1 MRFKMTQLLGL
12 SIGLVL
18 ATPAFAAATA
28 NVEAEGQAMIKNG
41 DEPAARDR
49 ALEDAQRKAVESAVG
64 TMISAETVMENYQII
79 SDRILAKSAGY
90 IKNYTITSS
99 GPDNGIYKVVIKAL
113 VATGN
118 LSGDVDAISS
128 LLKRKGMP
136 RVFVVVPEVVLG
148 STAMTTG
155 QSGTL
160 NMQSAESGLIASL
173 RNAGFL
179 IVDPDVLSGKLS
191 ISQIYRKGD
200 VPDGVAKKIGSL
212 SGAEVVIYG
221 RAAVQVSN
229 LSVLKSKVAR
239 ASANVR
245 AVNVQTGEI
254 IAMSSVN
261 HPKKAPA
268 AYHDA
273 VGPILLKK
281 VGEAAAADLI
291 KQIVKKWQKDTSG
304 ATRIVL
310 TVKGLKFRSAKQL
323 KSAMSGMRG
332 VASVNRRSLKR
343 GVAVFDVNVKAGVEN
358 FANSLDG
365 LKVGKRKKIEITGV
379 DGETI
384 NASLG
389 R

>member
-1 MRFKMTQLLGL
+1 MRTQMFTVLSVTLSLGL
-12 SIGLVL
+12 AAPAL
-18 ATPAFAAATA
+18 ASAAAT
-28 NVEAEGQAMIKNG
+28 VEAEGQAMVKNG

-79 SDRILAKSAGY
+79 SDRILAKSSGY
-90 IKNYTITSS
+90 IKNYNIVSS
-99 GPDNGIYKVVIKAL
+99 GAENGIYKVVIKAL

-118 LSGDVDAISS
+118 LSSDVDAISA

-136 RVFVVVPEVVLG
+136 RVFVVVPEAILG

-155 QSGTL
+155 QSGTM
-160 NMQSAESGLIASL
+160 NMQSAESGLIAAL

-179 IVDPDVLSGKLS
+179 IVDPDVLSGKLE

-200 VPDGVAKKIGSL
+200 VDNGMAKKIGSL

-239 ASANVR
+239 ASANIR
-245 AVNVQTGEI
+245 AVNVQTGQI
-254 IAMSSVN
+254 IAMSTLN

-273 VGPILLKK
+273 VGTILLKK

-291 KQIVKKWQKDTSG
+291 KQIVKQWQKDTSG

-310 TVKGLKFRSAKQL
+310 TVKGVKFRSAKQL
-323 KSAMSGMRG
+323 KAAMGEMRG
-332 VASVNRRSLKR
+332 VSSIQRRSLKR

-365 LKVGKRKKIEITGV
+365 LKVGRKKIEITGV

-384 NASLG
+384 SASLG

>member
-12 SIGLVL
+12 SMGLLL

-118 LSGDVDAISS
+118 LSGDVDAISA

-281 VGEAAAADLI
+281 VGEATAADLI

>member
-12 SIGLVL
+12 SMGLLL

-118 LSGDVDAISS
+118 LSGDVDAISA

-281 VGEAAAADLI
+281 VGEATAADLI
-291 KQIVKKWQKDTSG
+291 KQIVKKWQKETSG

-323 KSAMSGMRG
+323 KAAMAGMRG
-332 VASVNRRSLKR
+332 VDSVNRRSLKR

>member
-1 MRFKMTQLLGL
+1 
-12 SIGLVL
+12 
-18 ATPAFAAATA
+18 
-28 NVEAEGQAMIKNG
+28 
-41 DEPAARDR
+41 
-49 ALEDAQRKAVESAVG
+49 
-64 TMISAETVMENYQII
+64 
-79 SDRILAKSAGY
+79 
-90 IKNYTITSS
+90 
-99 GPDNGIYKVVIKAL
+99 
-113 VATGN
+113 
-118 LSGDVDAISS
+118 
-128 LLKRKGMP
+128 
-136 RVFVVVPEVVLG
+136 
-148 STAMTTG
+148 MTTG

-281 VGEAAAADLI
+281 VGEATAADLI

-323 KSAMSGMRG
+323 KAAMAGMRG
-332 VASVNRRSLKR
+332 VDSVNRRSLKR

>member
-1 MRFKMTQLLGL
+1 MRIKMTQILGFTL
-12 SIGLVL
+12 GLVL
-18 ATPAFAAATA
+18 ATPAFAAATSS
-28 NVEAEGQAMIKNG
+28 VEAEGQAMIKNG

-79 SDRILAKSAGY
+79 SDRILAKSSGY
-90 IKNYTITSS
+90 IKNYSITSS
-99 GPDNGIYKVVIKAL
+99 GADNGIYKVVIKAL

-118 LSGDVDAISS
+118 LSSDVDAISA

-136 RVFVVVPEVVLG
+136 RVFVVVPEAMLG

-155 QSGTL
+155 QSGTV

-221 RAAVQVSN
+221 RAVVQVSN

-245 AVNVQTGEI
+245 AVNVQTGQI
-254 IAMSSVN
+254 IAMSTLN

-273 VGPILLKK
+273 VGPVLLKK

-291 KQIVKKWQKDTSG
+291 KQIVKQWQSDTSG

-310 TVKGLKFRSAKQL
+310 TVKGVKFRSAKQL
-323 KSAMSGMRG
+323 KAAMAEMRG
-332 VASVNRRSLKR
+332 VDSINRRSLKR

-365 LKVGKRKKIEITGV
+365 LKVGRKKVEITGV

>member
-12 SIGLVL
+12 SMGLLL

-118 LSGDVDAISS
+118 LSGDVDAISA

-281 VGEAAAADLI
+281 VGEATAADLI

-323 KSAMSGMRG
+323 KSAMSEMRG

>member
-1 MRFKMTQLLGL
+1 MRTQMLTVLSVTLSLGL
-12 SIGLVL
+12 AAPAL
-18 ATPAFAAATA
+18 ASAAAT
-28 NVEAEGQAMIKNG
+28 VEAEGQAMVKNG

-79 SDRILAKSAGY
+79 SDRILAKSSGY
-90 IKNYTITSS
+90 IKNYNIVSS
-99 GPDNGIYKVVIKAL
+99 GAENGIYKVVIKAL

-118 LSGDVDAISS
+118 LSSDVDAISA

-136 RVFVVVPEVVLG
+136 RVFVVVPEAILG

-155 QSGTL
+155 QSGTM
-160 NMQSAESGLIASL
+160 NMQSAESGLIAAL

-179 IVDPDVLSGKLS
+179 IVDPDVLSGKLE

-200 VPDGVAKKIGSL
+200 VDNGMAKKIGSL

-239 ASANVR
+239 ASANIR
-245 AVNVQTGEI
+245 AVNVQTGQI
-254 IAMSSVN
+254 IAMSTLN

-273 VGPILLKK
+273 VGTILLKK

-291 KQIVKKWQKDTSG
+291 KQIVKQWQKDTSG

-310 TVKGLKFRSAKQL
+310 TVKGVKFRSAKQL
-323 KSAMSGMRG
+323 KAAMGEMRG
-332 VASVNRRSLKR
+332 VSSIQRRALKR

-365 LKVGKRKKIEITGV
+365 LKVGRKKIEITGV

-384 NASLG
+384 SASLG

>member
-1 MRFKMTQLLGL
+1 MRTQMLTVLSVTLSLGL
-12 SIGLVL
+12 AAPAL
-18 ATPAFAAATA
+18 ASAAAT
-28 NVEAEGQAMIKNG
+28 VEAEGQAMVKNG

-79 SDRILAKSAGY
+79 SDRILAKSSGY
-90 IKNYTITSS
+90 IKNYNIVSS
-99 GPDNGIYKVVIKAL
+99 GAENGIYKVVIKAL

-118 LSGDVDAISS
+118 LSSDVDAISA

-136 RVFVVVPEVVLG
+136 RVFVVVPEAILG

-155 QSGTL
+155 QSGTM
-160 NMQSAESGLIASL
+160 NMQSAESGLIAAL
-173 RNAGFL
+173 QNAGFL
-179 IVDPDVLSGKLS
+179 IVDPDVLTGKLE

-200 VPDGVAKKIGSL
+200 VDNGMAKKIGSL

-239 ASANVR
+239 ASANIR
-245 AVNVQTGEI
+245 AVNVQTGQI
-254 IAMSSVN
+254 IAMSTLN

-273 VGPILLKK
+273 VGTILLKK

-291 KQIVKKWQKDTSG
+291 KQIVKQWQTDTSG

-310 TVKGLKFRSAKQL
+310 TVKGVKFRSAKQL
-323 KSAMSGMRG
+323 KAAMGEMRG
-332 VASVNRRSLKR
+332 VSSIQRRSLKR

-365 LKVGKRKKIEITGV
+365 LKVGRKKIEITGV

-384 NASLG
+384 SASLG

>member
-1 MRFKMTQLLGL
+1 MRTQMLTVLSVTLSLGL
-12 SIGLVL
+12 AAPAL
-18 ATPAFAAATA
+18 ASAAAT
-28 NVEAEGQAMIKNG
+28 VEAEGQAMVKNG

-79 SDRILAKSAGY
+79 SDRILAKSSGY
-90 IKNYTITSS
+90 IKNYNIVSS
-99 GPDNGIYKVVIKAL
+99 GAENGIYKVVIKAL

-118 LSGDVDAISS
+118 LSSDVDAISA

-136 RVFVVVPEVVLG
+136 RVFVVVPEAILG

-155 QSGTL
+155 QSGTM
-160 NMQSAESGLIASL
+160 NMQSAESGLIAAL

-179 IVDPDVLSGKLS
+179 IVDPDVLSGKLE

-200 VPDGVAKKIGSL
+200 VDNGMAKKIGSL

-239 ASANVR
+239 ASANIR
-245 AVNVQTGEI
+245 AVNVQTGQI
-254 IAMSSVN
+254 IAMSTLN

-273 VGPILLKK
+273 VGTILLKK

-291 KQIVKKWQKDTSG
+291 QQIVKQWQKDTSG

-310 TVKGLKFRSAKQL
+310 TVKGVKFRSAKQL
-323 KSAMSGMRG
+323 KAAMGEMRG
-332 VASVNRRSLKR
+332 VSSIQRRSLKR

-365 LKVGKRKKIEITGV
+365 LKVGRKKIEITGV

-384 NASLG
+384 SASLG

>member
-1 MRFKMTQLLGL
+1 MRMKMTQFLGFTLGL
-12 SIGLVL
+12 AL
-18 ATPAFAAATA
+18 AAPAFAAATTS
-28 NVEAEGQAMIKNG
+28 VEAEGQAMIKNG

-79 SDRILAKSAGY
+79 SDRILAKSSGY

-118 LSGDVDAISS
+118 LSSDVDAISA

-136 RVFVVVPEVVLG
+136 RVFVVVPEAMLG

-155 QSGTL
+155 QSGTV

-200 VPDGVAKKIGSL
+200 VADGVAKKIGSL

-221 RAAVQVSN
+221 RAVVQVSN

-239 ASANVR
+239 ASANIR
-245 AVNVQTGEI
+245 AVNVQTGQI
-254 IAMSSVN
+254 IAMSTLN

-273 VGPILLKK
+273 VGPVLLKK

-291 KQIVKKWQKDTSG
+291 KQIVKQWQSDTSG

-310 TVKGLKFRSAKQL
+310 TVKGVKFRSAKQL
-323 KSAMSGMRG
+323 KAAMAEMRG
-332 VASVNRRSLKR
+332 VDSINRRSLKR

-365 LKVGKRKKIEITGV
+365 LKVGRKKVEITGV

-384 NASLG
+384 SASLG

>member
-1 MRFKMTQLLGL
+1 MRIKTTQILGFTL
-12 SIGLVL
+12 GLVL
-18 ATPAFAAATA
+18 ATPAFAAATTS
-28 NVEAEGQAMIKNG
+28 VEAEGQAMIKNG

-79 SDRILAKSAGY
+79 SDRILAKSSGY
-90 IKNYTITSS
+90 IKNYTIKSS

-118 LSGDVDAISS
+118 LSSDVDAISA

-136 RVFVVVPEVVLG
+136 RVFVVVPEAILG

-155 QSGTL
+155 QAGTV

-221 RAAVQVSN
+221 RAVVQVSN

-245 AVNVQTGEI
+245 AVNVQTGQI
-254 IAMSSVN
+254 IAMSSLN

-273 VGPILLKK
+273 VGPVLLKK

-291 KQIVKKWQKDTSG
+291 KQIVKQWQSDTTG

-310 TVKGLKFRSAKQL
+310 TVRGVKFRSAKQL
-323 KSAMSGMRG
+323 KAAMADMRG
-332 VASVNRRSLKR
+332 VDSINRRSLKR

-365 LKVGKRKKIEITGV
+365 LKIGRKKVEITGV

-384 NASLG
+384 SASLG

>member
-1 MRFKMTQLLGL
+1 MVTSLR
-12 SIGLVL
+12 
-18 ATPAFAAATA
+18 
-28 NVEAEGQAMIKNG
+28 
-41 DEPAARDR
+41 RDR

-79 SDRILAKSAGY
+79 SDRILAKSSGY
-90 IKNYTITSS
+90 IEYNIVSS
-99 GPDNGIYKVVIKAL
+99 GAENGIYKVVIKAL

-118 LSGDVDAISS
+118 LSSDVDAISA

-136 RVFVVVPEVVLG
+136 RVFVVVPEAILG

-155 QSGTL
+155 QSGTM
-160 NMQSAESGLIASL
+160 NMQSAESGLIAAL

-179 IVDPDVLSGKLS
+179 IVDPDVLSGKLE

-200 VPDGVAKKIGSL
+200 VDNGMAKKIGSL

-239 ASANVR
+239 ASANIR
-245 AVNVQTGEI
+245 AVNVQTGQI
-254 IAMSSVN
+254 IAMSTLN

-273 VGPILLKK
+273 VGTILLKK

-291 KQIVKKWQKDTSG
+291 KQIVKQWQKDTSG

-310 TVKGLKFRSAKQL
+310 TVKGVKFRSAKQL
-323 KSAMSGMRG
+323 KAAMGEMRG
-332 VASVNRRSLKR
+332 VSSIQRRSLKR

-365 LKVGKRKKIEITGV
+365 LKVGRKKIEITGV

-384 NASLG
+384 SASLG

>member
-1 MRFKMTQLLGL
+1 MRTQMLTVLSVTLSLGL
-12 SIGLVL
+12 AVPAL
-18 ATPAFAAATA
+18 ASAAAT
-28 NVEAEGQAMIKNG
+28 VEAEGQAMVKNG

-79 SDRILAKSAGY
+79 SDRILAKSSGY
-90 IKNYTITSS
+90 IKNYNIVSS
-99 GPDNGIYKVVIKAL
+99 GAENGIYKVVIKAL

-118 LSGDVDAISS
+118 LSSDVDAISA

-136 RVFVVVPEVVLG
+136 RVFVVVPEAILG

-155 QSGTL
+155 QSGTM
-160 NMQSAESGLIASL
+160 NMQSAESGLIAAL

-179 IVDPDVLSGKLS
+179 IVDPDVLSGKLE

-200 VPDGVAKKIGSL
+200 VDNGMAKKIGSL

-239 ASANVR
+239 ASANIR
-245 AVNVQTGEI
+245 AVNVQTGQI
-254 IAMSSVN
+254 IAMSTLN

-273 VGPILLKK
+273 VGTILLKK

-291 KQIVKKWQKDTSG
+291 KQIVKQWQKDTSG

-310 TVKGLKFRSAKQL
+310 TVKGVKFRSAKQL
-323 KSAMSGMRG
+323 KAAMGEMRG
-332 VASVNRRSLKR
+332 VSSIQRRSLKR

-365 LKVGKRKKIEITGV
+365 LKVGRKKIEITGV

-384 NASLG
+384 SASLG

>member
-1 MRFKMTQLLGL
+1 MRFKLTQLLGL
-12 SIGLVL
+12 SMGLLL

-118 LSGDVDAISS
+118 LSGDVDAISA

-281 VGEAAAADLI
+281 VGEATAADLI

>member
-1 MRFKMTQLLGL
+1 MRTQMLTVLSVTLSLGL
-12 SIGLVL
+12 AAPAL
-18 ATPAFAAATA
+18 ASAAAT
-28 NVEAEGQAMIKNG
+28 VEAEGQAMVKNG

-79 SDRILAKSAGY
+79 SDRILAKSSGY
-90 IKNYTITSS
+90 IKNYNIVSS
-99 GPDNGIYKVVIKAL
+99 GAENGIYKVVIKAL

-118 LSGDVDAISS
+118 LSSDVDAISA

-136 RVFVVVPEVVLG
+136 RVFVVVPEAILG

-155 QSGTL
+155 QSGTM
-160 NMQSAESGLIASL
+160 NMQSAESGLIAAL

-179 IVDPDVLSGKLS
+179 IVDPDVLSGKLE

-200 VPDGVAKKIGSL
+200 VDNGMAKKIGSL

-239 ASANVR
+239 ASANIR
-245 AVNVQTGEI
+245 AVNVQTGQI
-254 IAMSSVN
+254 IAMSTLN

-273 VGPILLKK
+273 VGTILLKK

-291 KQIVKKWQKDTSG
+291 KQIVKQWQKDTSG

-310 TVKGLKFRSAKQL
+310 TVKGVKFRSAKQL
-323 KSAMSGMRG
+323 KAAMGEMRG
-332 VASVNRRSLKR
+332 VSSIQRRSLKR

-365 LKVGKRKKIEITGV
+365 LKVGRKKIEITGV

-384 NASLG
+384 SASLG

>member
-1 MRFKMTQLLGL
+1 MRTQMLTVLSVTLSLGL
-12 SIGLVL
+12 AAPAL
-18 ATPAFAAATA
+18 ASAAAT
-28 NVEAEGQAMIKNG
+28 VEAEGQAMVKNG

-79 SDRILAKSAGY
+79 SDRILAKSSGY
-90 IKNYTITSS
+90 IKNYNIVSS
-99 GPDNGIYKVVIKAL
+99 GAENGIYKVVIKAL

-118 LSGDVDAISS
+118 LSSDVDAISA

-136 RVFVVVPEVVLG
+136 RVFVVVPEAILG

-155 QSGTL
+155 QSGTM
-160 NMQSAESGLIASL
+160 NMQSAESGLIAAL
-173 RNAGFL
+173 QNAGFL
-179 IVDPDVLSGKLS
+179 IVDPDVLTGKLE

-200 VPDGVAKKIGSL
+200 VDNGMAKKIGSL

-239 ASANVR
+239 ASANIR
-245 AVNVQTGEI
+245 AVNVQTGQI
-254 IAMSSVN
+254 IAMSTLN

-273 VGPILLKK
+273 VGTILLKK

-291 KQIVKKWQKDTSG
+291 KQIVKQWQKDTSG

-310 TVKGLKFRSAKQL
+310 TVKGVKFRSAKQL
-323 KSAMSGMRG
+323 KAAMGEMRG
-332 VASVNRRSLKR
+332 VSSIQRRSLKR

-365 LKVGKRKKIEITGV
+365 LKVGRKKIEITGV

-384 NASLG
+384 SASLG

>member
-1 MRFKMTQLLGL
+1 MFIKTKNLLTVMVAL
-12 SIGLVL
+12 LL
-18 ATPAFAAATA
+18 AMPAFAGGVTS
-28 NVEAEGQAMIKNG
+28 VSAEGQAMVKNG

-79 SDRILAKSAGY
+79 SDRILSKSTGY
-90 IKNYTITSS
+90 IQNYTVSSS
-99 GPDNGIYKVVIKAL
+99 GAENGIYKVVIKAA
-113 VATGN
+113 VKTGD
-118 LSGDVDAISS
+118 LSGDVDAISA

-136 RVFVVVPEVVLG
+136 RVFVVVPEAILG
-148 STAMTTG
+148 TTAMTTG
-155 QSGTL
+155 QGGTI
-160 NMQSAESGLIASL
+160 NMQAAESGLIAGL

-179 IVDPDVLSGKLS
+179 IIDPDVLSGKLS

-200 VPDGVAKKIGSL
+200 VGDGIAKKIGSL

-221 RAAVQVSN
+221 RAVMQVSR
-229 LSVLKSKVAR
+229 LAVLKSNVAR
-239 ASANVR
+239 ASSSIR

-254 IAMSSVN
+254 IGMSSVN
-261 HPKKAPA
+261 YPQKAPA

-273 VGPILLKK
+273 VGPKLLRK

-291 KQIVKKWQKDTSG
+291 KQIVAKWQKDVSG
-304 ATRIVL
+304 ATRIVV
-310 TVKGLKFRSAKQL
+310 TVSGVKFRSAKALQA
-323 KSAMSGMRG
+323 KMSDMRG
-332 VASVNRRSLKR
+332 VTAVNRRSLKK
-343 GVAVFDVNVKAGVEN
+343 GVAVFDVEVKTGAEN

-365 LKVGKRKKIEITGV
+365 LEVSKRKKVEITGV

-384 NASLG
+384 KASLG

>member
-18 ATPAFAAATA
+18 ATPAFAATTA

-118 LSGDVDAISS
+118 LSGDVDAISA

-179 IVDPDVLSGKLS
+179 IVDPDVLSGKLA

-200 VPDGVAKKIGSL
+200 VADGMAKKIGSL

-245 AVNVQTGEI
+245 AVNVQTGQI

-281 VGEAAAADLI
+281 VGEATAADLI
-291 KQIVKKWQKDTSG
+291 KQIVKQWQSDTSG

-323 KSAMSGMRG
+323 KAAMAGMRG
-332 VASVNRRSLKR
+332 VDSVNRRSLKR

-358 FANSLDG
+358 FANGLDG

>member
-1 MRFKMTQLLGL
+1 
-12 SIGLVL
+12 
-18 ATPAFAAATA
+18 
-28 NVEAEGQAMIKNG
+28 
-41 DEPAARDR
+41 
-49 ALEDAQRKAVESAVG
+49 
-64 TMISAETVMENYQII
+64 
-79 SDRILAKSAGY
+79 
-90 IKNYTITSS
+90 
-99 GPDNGIYKVVIKAL
+99 
-113 VATGN
+113 
-118 LSGDVDAISS
+118 
-128 LLKRKGMP
+128 
-136 RVFVVVPEVVLG
+136 
-148 STAMTTG
+148 MTTG
-155 QSGTL
+155 RDHEHAV
-160 NMQSAESGLIASL
+160 AESGLIAAL

-179 IVDPDVLSGKLS
+179 IDPDVLSGKLE

-200 VPDGVAKKIGSL
+200 VDNGMAKKIGSL

-239 ASANVR
+239 ASANIR
-245 AVNVQTGEI
+245 AVNVQTGQI
-254 IAMSSVN
+254 IAMSTLN

-273 VGPILLKK
+273 VGTILLKK

-291 KQIVKKWQKDTSG
+291 KQIVKQWQKDTSG

-310 TVKGLKFRSAKQL
+310 TVKGVKFRSAKQL
-323 KSAMSGMRG
+323 KAAMGEMRG
-332 VASVNRRSLKR
+332 VSSIQRRSLKR

-365 LKVGKRKKIEITGV
+365 LKVGRKKIEITGV

-384 NASLG
+384 SASLG

>member
-12 SIGLVL
+12 GMGLLL

-118 LSGDVDAISS
+118 LSGDVDAISA

-281 VGEAAAADLI
+281 VGEATAADLI